1 MAEIGVHAR
10 ALPGLAKGRAPIAV
24 WSAGNWY
31 LGEEVVGHRFCSIFR
46 TIADG
51 EAMNSAAK
59 ANARG

>member
-10 ALPGLAKGRAPIAV
+10 ALPGLAKGRAPMAV

-31 LGEEVVGHRFCSIFR
+31 LGEEVVGHRICSIFR
-46 TIADG
+46 TIAE